1 MPGLAAA
8 RKPRIV
14 AEIGDGPRLQ
24 LGEVRMNRIRDIV
37 DFADHNRAR
46 DAQYDRFKR
55 LQPPVANRLC
65 GRIE

>member
-1 MPGLAAA
+1 
-8 RKPRIV
+8 
-14 AEIGDGPRLQ
+14 
-24 LGEVRMNRIRDIV
+24 MNRIRDIV

-65 GRIE
+65 DRIE